1 MNFQFRLGGVP
12 LETSEAA
19 ALLNMSNG
27 SSKAPVIDLETLIGH
42 DALDAGKLFEMAVSK
57 QDQSLASL
65 AWKISIQQQNK
76 TTTKK
81 PETPKLKV
89 VRTAHSDLEDLEEI
103 IEYLNNSSSYSAMG
117 VAMLLRA
124 ASRKE
129 WITLRATAIQFANQM
144 WSSSLTKKGFAMN
157 SKMFR
162 GFEFTNGSL
171 SPVDLSSGVERRNTF
186 HVSPMYIALREGLIY
201 CKQQNLV
208 EQEKCVSVGAPYAT
222 KKSPQADS
230 TRRIYYR
237 IKASERG
244 KELTSM
250 WADLDR
256 YIEKTFELQAAS

>member
-19 ALLNMSNG
+19 ALLNMSSG
-27 SSKAPVIDLETLIGH
+27 SSKPPVIDLETLIGH

-57 QDQSLASL
+57 QDQNLASL
-65 AWKISIQQQNK
+65 AWKVSVQQQNK
-76 TTTKK
+76 TATKRI
-81 PETPKLKV
+81 ETPKLKV
-89 VRTAHSDLEDLEEI
+89 VKDVRSDLKDLESI
-103 IEYLNNSSSYSAMG
+103 IEYVNSSSSYSAMG
-117 VAMLLRA
+117 VAMLLKA
-124 ASRKE
+124 TSKKE
-129 WITLRATAIQFANQM
+129 WVTLRSTAIQFANQM
-144 WSSSLTKKGFAMN
+144 WSASLSKKGFAMN

-186 HVSPMYIALREGLIY
+186 HVSPMYISLREGLIY
-201 CKQQNLV
+201 CKQQDLV
-208 EQEKCVSVGAPYAT
+208 EQERCVSVGAPYAVN
-222 KKSPQADS
+222 KAPQADS

-244 KELTSM
+244 RELISM

-256 YIEKTFELQAAS
+256 YIEKTFELQAAG

>member
-1 MNFQFRLGGVP
+1 MNFQFRLGGMP
-12 LETSEAA
+12 LETSEAM
-19 ALLNMSNG
+19 ALLTMNSG
-27 SSKAPVIDLETLIGH
+27 SSKPPVIDLETLVGH
-42 DALDAGKLFEMAVSK
+42 VALDAGKLFEMAVSK
-57 QDQSLASL
+57 QDQNLAAL
-65 AWKISIQQQNK
+65 AWKVSVQQQNK
-76 TTTKK
+76 TTSKK
-81 PETPKLKV
+81 SQTPKLKV
-89 VRTAHSDLEDLEEI
+89 IKSVHSDVKDLESI
-103 IEYLNNSSSYSAMG
+103 IEHLNNSSSYNALG

-124 ASRKE
+124 ASKKE

-144 WSSSLTKKGFAMN
+144 WSNSLTKKGFATN

-171 SPVDLSSGVERRNTF
+171 NPVDVSSGVERRNTF
-186 HVSPMYIALREGLIY
+186 HVSPMYIALREGLLY

-208 EQEKCVSVGAPYAT
+208 EQEKCVSIGAPYASN
-222 KKSPQADS
+222 KSPQADS

-244 KELTSM
+244 KELTSL